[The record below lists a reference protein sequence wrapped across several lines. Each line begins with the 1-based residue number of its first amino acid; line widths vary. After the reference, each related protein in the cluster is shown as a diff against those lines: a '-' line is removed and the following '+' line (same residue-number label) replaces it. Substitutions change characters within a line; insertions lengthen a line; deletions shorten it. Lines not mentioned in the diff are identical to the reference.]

1 MEAIGWCKHLDE
13 CDTCQ
18 CDVLGTCKVKYSDTE
33 EIHYSPKNKC
43 ECGSLINVGV
53 AHSCPNFY
61 YAKIPLTR
69 VLVIN
74 RNTQSGVF

>member
-1 MEAIGWCKHLDE
+1 MKAIGWCKRLDE

-43 ECGSLINVGV
+43 ECGSMYHTINNYDYCVCTNCG
-53 AHSCPNFY
+53 Y
-61 YAKIPLTR
+61 TWR
-69 VLVIN
+69 
-74 RNTQSGVF
+74 